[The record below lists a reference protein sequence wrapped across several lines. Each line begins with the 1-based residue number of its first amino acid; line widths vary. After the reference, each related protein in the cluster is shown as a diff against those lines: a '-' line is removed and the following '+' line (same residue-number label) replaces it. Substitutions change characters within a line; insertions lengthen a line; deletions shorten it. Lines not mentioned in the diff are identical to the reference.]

1 MIEILHTFAAGISF
15 AVGAFVGGMICL
27 TIVQASQKKFRED
40 LANHYRTTEERLGE
54 SMKAHVRIAECLEK
68 LTKEKP

>member
-15 AVGAFVGGMICL
+15 AVGAFVGMTVCL
-27 TIVQASQKKFRED
+27 LVMQATQKKFRED
-40 LANHYRTTEERLGE
+40 WSKHYRVTEERLGE